1 MQKQPIRTRK
11 EWTFFLILATL
22 LLIAPPILEPLC
34 ESFRNRNVSILE
46 STPCFEAPS
55 PDSQCLKIMEKTAK
69 FRTLEWKRLPYLP
82 KEFNEGRWFPAE
94 YLLTFHKIQMED
106 GRTAWVSPDLIVIN
120 GRTEVFTFSQQRH
133 LPAVLTSLCGLGL
146 VLLFGLPMIR
156 DPFRHGG
163 RGSAGSLVS
172 ILYLIAFLKQFLLS
186 AWLYFGTG
194 SQVRLTDE
202 FCYFRIAHE
211 FFSGVTEPWNYTV
224 GYPLLI
230 SPLIAATGISGEGV
244 QKASELIS
252 AFNGYLILPLCTV
265 MLAVILHHF
274 CGSLRRTFWLLCV
287 FLAIPFVIHPY
298 ENFPNQHFSIW
309 IDLPVPLLSYQSY
322 YTQIWTGWNALSDP
336 ASTFFVMLCVL
347 LGIFRANGIPRM
359 ILISG
364 LFAFACL
371 IRINNIF
378 FAPLLAFL
386 FWENNRERFLE
397 KRIFLL
403 RDLLLCLAAFLC
415 VFLIQFLI
423 NLRDFSSPF
432 TWPYVLHDTA
442 SQGFRLQALR
452 NGGMS
457 YFICCNLLLFSFG
470 TAALLFLKR
479 KKLRILFI
487 FWIFPLTLFFSGYVC
502 FSASPVRFILPA
514 LFGLCAAIGC
524 GEFWNISPD
533 RRTRTGL
540 ILLLLLMI
548 LAYNPYFQTRV
559 AEQLFH
565 ALTFSAYKNACIL
578 IRTLFLLLCLGA
590 TLPFLRRKLSP
601 HLCCW
606 ITGILL
612 FFSGCGVLL
621 WAVSLLLVIYGVCV
635 FFKDA
640 LTDLFFGNSRT
651 SR

>member
-1 MQKQPIRTRK
+1 MPETPTRTRK
-11 EWTFFLILATL
+11 EWTVFLIFATL
-22 LLIAPPILEPLC
+22 LLIAPPILEPIC
-34 ESFRNRNVSILE
+34 EAVRNRNVNILE

-55 PDSQCLKIMEKTAK
+55 PDSKCVKITEKATA
-69 FRTLEWKRLPYLP
+69 FRTLEWKRVPYLP
-82 KEFNEGRWFPAE
+82 KDFNEGRWFPAE
-94 YLLTFHKIQMED
+94 YLLTFHKIQMDD
-106 GRTAWVSPDLIVIN
+106 GKTVWISPDLIVID

-133 LPAVLTSLCGLGL
+133 LPAVLTSLCGLAL
-146 VLLFGLPMIR
+146 ALFFGLPMLR
-156 DPFRHGG
+156 GPFLRGG

-172 ILYLIAFLKQFLLS
+172 LLYLIVFLKQLLLS
-186 AWLYFGTG
+186 VWLYFGTG
-194 SQVRLTDE
+194 SQIHLTDE
-202 FCYFRIAHE
+202 ICYFRIAHE
-211 FFSGVTEPWNYTV
+211 FFSGVTDPWNYTV

-230 SPLIAATGISGEGV
+230 SPLIAATGIAEEGM

-252 AFNGYLILPLCTV
+252 AFNGYLTLPLCTA

-274 CGSLRRTFWLLCV
+274 SGSLRRTFWLLCI
-287 FLAIPFVIHPY
+287 FLAIPFFIHPY
-298 ENFPNQHFSIW
+298 ENFPEQYFSIW
-309 IDLPVPLLSYQSY
+309 IDLPVQLLSYQSY

-336 ASTFFVMLCVL
+336 ASTFFVMLCIL
-347 LGIFRANGIPRM
+347 LGIFRSDSILKM

-397 KRIFLL
+397 KRILLL
-403 RDLLLCLAAFLC
+403 RDLPLCLAAFLC

-452 NGGMS
+452 NGGMN
-457 YFICCNLLLFSFG
+457 YFLCCNLLLFSFG
-470 TAALLFLKR
+470 TAALLFLKE
-479 KKLRILFI
+479 KKLRLLFI

-502 FSASPVRFILPA
+502 FSASPVRFILPV

-533 RRTRTGL
+533 RRIRTGL
-540 ILLLLLMI
+540 LLLLLLMI
-548 LAYNPYFQTRV
+548 LAYNPYVQTRI
-559 AEQLFH
+559 AEQLFQTSSF
-565 ALTFSAYKNACIL
+565 AAYKNAGIL
-578 IRTLFLLLCLGA
+578 IRTLFLLLCLAA

-601 HLCCW
+601 PLCCW

-612 FFSGCGVLL
+612 FFSGCGELL
-621 WAVSLLLVIYGVCV
+621 WILSLLLTVYGFCV

-640 LTDLFFGNSRT
+640 FADFFSGNS
-651 SR
+651 